1 MFNGYRFSINGIPF
15 NDSYI
20 AKGSYSCT
28 REKRVVGSWKDA
40 NGIDHEELAPTD
52 RTVITFQIREHNSN
66 EHALII
72 PFFQAKDN
80 ISITYYDDRSDSY
93 KSGQF
98 RCSNIQFAHLNL
110 TRENIDYKTANVI
123 FTEN

>member
-1 MFNGYRFSINGIPF
+1 MFNGYRFYINGVPF

-20 AKGSYSCT
+20 SKGTYSCE
-28 REKRVVGSWKDA
+28 RQKRVIGSWKDA

-52 RTVITFQIREHNSN
+52 KTIISFDLREHNSS

-72 PFFQAKDN
+72 PFFQDKDN

-93 KSGQF
+93 KSGRF
-98 RCSNIQFAHLNL
+98 RCSNIKFSHLNL
-110 TRENIDYKTANVI
+110 TSNNIDYKAAQVTL
-123 FTEN
+123 TEN